1 MMKKYVDE
9 IINRTNYSASCDGLQ
24 AADAATS
31 IANHYF
37 EDEGLSFDGWR
48 VREIP
53 VVDDSGK
60 YPVAIA
66 LRVDN
71 QEQQREISLNI
82 TRNGELYS
90 VCPDE
95 TAIIEL
101 VSIRKAIEHPT
112 SKCGGDD
119 TEDTTSDEEMKSA
132 LLALKDAFLG
142 VLQAS
147 DYETEFDSLKYP
159 FDCNF
164 KEMVNKVVDWVGYE
178 MN

>member
-31 IANHYF
+31 IAKHYF

-66 LRVDN
+66 LCVDN
-71 QEQQREISLNI
+71 QEQQREITLNI
-82 TRNGELYS
+82 TRDGDLYS

-101 VSIRKAIEHPT
+101 ASIRKAIEHPT
-112 SKCGGDD
+112 SKYGGDD
-119 TEDTTSDEEMKSA
+119 LEESDEEMKSA

-147 DYETEFDSLKYP
+147 DYETEFDGLKYP

-164 KEMVNKVVDWVGYE
+164 KEMVNKVVDWVDYE